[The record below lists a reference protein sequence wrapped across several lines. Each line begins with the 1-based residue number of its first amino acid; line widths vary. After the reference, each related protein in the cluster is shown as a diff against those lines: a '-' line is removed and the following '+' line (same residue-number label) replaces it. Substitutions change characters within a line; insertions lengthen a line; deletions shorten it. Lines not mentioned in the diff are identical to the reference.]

1 MALNKNITMDNR
13 HASHP
18 LDVKHFDTERLR
30 REFLVQNL
38 MVPGSINFVYSH
50 FDRFMTGGAVPLQED
65 LKLETYE
72 ALKANY
78 FLERRELGII
88 NTGQAGTVIVDGT
101 RYDLA
106 NKDCLYVGSGSQEV
120 IFKSEDQDNPAL
132 FYLASAPAHTS
143 YPTQKYALTE
153 AEPAHLGS
161 AITANERTIYKF
173 IHNNGIQS
181 AQLVMG
187 LTMFKSGS
195 IWNSVPCHT
204 HDRRMEVYFY
214 FDLPTDARVFHF
226 MGEPTETRHLLLS
239 NNEAI
244 ISPPWSVHFGV
255 GTSSYSFI
263 WAMAGENKEFTD
275 MDPVSL
281 SELR

>member
-1 MALNKNITMDNR
+1 MNIR

-30 REFLVQNL
+30 REFLAQNT
-38 MVPGSINFVYSH
+38 MVPGQVTLVYSH
-50 FDRFMTGGAVPLQED
+50 FDRFITGGAVPSQD
-65 LKLETYE
+65 TLKLETYD
-72 ALKANY
+72 ALKADY

-88 NTGQAGTVIVDGT
+88 NTGQAGTVTVDGT
-101 RYDLA
+101 TYELA
-106 NKDCLYVGSGSQEV
+106 NKDCLYIGTGAKDVT
-120 IFKSEDQDNPAL
+120 FKSADAANPAL
-132 FYLASAPAHTS
+132 FYLASTPAHKN
-143 YPTQKYALTE
+143 YPTQKYELAK

-161 AITANERTIYKF
+161 PETANERTIYKF

-181 AQLVMG
+181 CQLVMG
-187 LTMFKSGS
+187 LTMFKQGS
-195 IWNSVPCHT
+195 IWNSMPCHT

-214 FDLPTDARVFHF
+214 FDLPDNAKVFHF
-226 MGEPTETRHLLLS
+226 MGEPTETRHLVVS

-275 MDPVSL
+275 MDQVNL
-281 SELR
+281 NDLR